1 MNLDFNPG
9 QYEIGEGVLTSIKS
23 SVEEANTSFQGDF
36 DKIVKAANDY
46 KINLSSTITLGDL
59 QTDLSTLSIYLDD
72 VKKSAVLSKAACEAY
87 SSSEGSEYD
96 VQTLITSLGTITNI
110 TQPGVIS
117 RVAYTGALGGAMF
130 LEGVTSLFEDVGD
143 CAIIL
148 GSGIVG
154 LFDKKKSKAMKEFA
168 SKDLFKGL
176 IENNSVF
183 EKINKYSYFDKNSAY
198 ADVFKFGGKAAAA
211 IAAGGLVSKLAKGV
225 VSSTAVSNVTNGIS
239 SFGSDTRDN
248 LSRGMGLKNSLLF
261 AGATFATAHAVS
273 KYVSPKVAEK
283 AGEILSDT
291 KVGAVIKGVDTV
303 AANVFGSNI
312 ENVRNA
318 SKKVVDYSLKETKSK
333 TGNLISGD
341 GNDATTN
348 DAVAQDAANL
358 GIDAAKETVEKT
370 FEKSLENAAAEVIS
384 EAI

>member
-96 VQTLITSLGTITNI
+96 VQTLITSLSTITNI

-130 LEGVTSLFEDVGD
+130 VEGFASLFEDVGD

-168 SKDLFKGL
+168 SRNLSKEL

-211 IAAGGLVSKLAKGV
+211 IAAGGLVSKLAGG

-273 KYVSPKVAEK
+273 KYVSPKVATK
-283 AGEILSDT
+283 VGEVLSDT
-291 KVGAVIKGVDTV
+291 KVGTVIKGVDTV

-333 TGNLISGD
+333 TGNLVSGD
-341 GNDATTN
+341 GNDETTN